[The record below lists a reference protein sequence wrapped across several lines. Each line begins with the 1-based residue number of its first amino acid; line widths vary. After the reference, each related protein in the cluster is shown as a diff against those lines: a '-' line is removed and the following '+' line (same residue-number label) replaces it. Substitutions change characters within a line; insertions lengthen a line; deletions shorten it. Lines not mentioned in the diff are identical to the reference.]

1 MNAGR
6 STLLGIALAAA
17 MAVPQFAGAGEFPA
31 LLAGA
36 PRSTVPILCTDN
48 YLGGRTHARGTGVIV
63 DMRGALLTA
72 AHVVTEHQ
80 LYCDLTALVPDSDWS
95 HTRGFHAY
103 SVRDCSSS
111 VELDLA
117 VCRLVPISRTAI
129 ALQAATLRSSF
140 PRVAGSVTVT
150 GFTGWGLS
158 PTSRSGLLRA
168 GNYFRKQEDCY
179 CDFSMDLTAF
189 EGMSG
194 GPVTN
199 ANGEVIGILTALGT
213 GRFRGLAF
221 GISIERAL
229 GFLHHHGIDLQDRAN
244 AAPGAK

>member
-6 STLLGIALAAA
+6 LKLRRIALVASLLIA
-17 MAVPQFAGAGEFPA
+17 QEAGAGQLPA

-36 PRSTVPILCTDN
+36 PRSTVPILCTDT
-48 YLGGRTHARGTGVIV
+48 YSGGRTHARGTGVVV
-63 DMRGALLTA
+63 DSRGALLTA
-72 AHVVTEHQ
+72 AHVISEHQ
-80 LYCDLTALVPDSDWS
+80 LYCDLTVLVPDSDWS
-95 HTRGFHAY
+95 RTRGFQAY

-117 VCRLVPISRTAI
+117 VCRIVPMSRRPTS
-129 ALQAATLRSSF
+129 LQAAILRTNF
-140 PRVAGSVTVT
+140 PRAAEVITAT

-158 PTSRSGLLRA
+158 PTSRSGVLRS
-168 GNYFRKQEDCY
+168 GNYFRKQEECY
-179 CDFSMDLTAF
+179 CDFSMNLTAF

-199 ANGEVIGILTALGT
+199 AAGEVIGILTALGT
-213 GRFRGLAF
+213 GKFRGLAF
-221 GISIERAL
+221 GVSIERAL

-244 AAPGAK
+244 VAPEAK